1 MEEGG
6 GEREKEKYSLGD
18 VFSTGNFSYFP
29 CGFVLFVIYS
39 RPRSRHR
46 NAAVGAR
53 QTGGRLRRHKAPRA
67 APTAPRAEGR
77 RPRGG
82 LSGPGGRTAL
92 PHPARPRAQ
101 LRGSCSP
108 SPRLP
113 SPLPLSRHTRAV
125 IRQQMNALSRQ
136 GPPADSRP
144 VGGGR
149 DRGAEPRTAPRPRR
163 RTGAGESLSTFI
175 SSSAA
180 FALIVIYFPLLLA
193 CPGSVERR
201 FFLCGWLFF
210 FYFFFLWWWCCG
222 VCVCALLSKPFS
234 FGWLRL
240 DLGSQRGKARH
251 PSGEERS
258 EEKAAADPRSAA
270 VPGNRAI
277 RQREEH
283 GSELGES
290 R

>member
-163 RTGAGESLSTFI
+163 RTGA
-175 SSSAA
+175 
-180 FALIVIYFPLLLA
+180 
-193 CPGSVERR
+193 
-201 FFLCGWLFF
+201 
-210 FYFFFLWWWCCG
+210 
-222 VCVCALLSKPFS
+222 
-234 FGWLRL
+234 

>member
-1 MEEGG
+1 MGRWKREG
-6 GEREKEKYSLGD
+6 EKERKKNIRSVMSLARGIFLIFR
-18 VFSTGNFSYFP
+18 VA
-29 CGFVLFVIYS
+29 LFYLLFILGREAGTETRRWERGRRAGGS
-39 RPRSRHR
+39 GGTKRPGPLPPHPE
-46 NAAVGAR
+46 
-53 QTGGRLRRHKAPRA
+53 LRA
-67 APTAPRAEGR
+67 A
-77 RPRGG
+77 
-82 LSGPGGRTAL
+82 GPGGGCPVPGAARPCL

-163 RTGAGESLSTFI
+163 RTGA
-175 SSSAA
+175 
-180 FALIVIYFPLLLA
+180 
-193 CPGSVERR
+193 
-201 FFLCGWLFF
+201 
-210 FYFFFLWWWCCG
+210 
-222 VCVCALLSKPFS
+222 
-234 FGWLRL
+234 

>member
-1 MEEGG
+1 MGRWKREG
-6 GEREKEKYSLGD
+6 EKERKKNIRSVMSLARGIFLIFR
-18 VFSTGNFSYFP
+18 VA
-29 CGFVLFVIYS
+29 LFYLLFILGREAGTETRRWERGRRAGGS
-39 RPRSRHR
+39 GGTKRPGPLPPHPE
-46 NAAVGAR
+46 
-53 QTGGRLRRHKAPRA
+53 LRA
-67 APTAPRAEGR
+67 A
-77 RPRGG
+77 
-82 LSGPGGRTAL
+82 GPGGGCPVPGAARPCL

-210 FYFFFLWWWCCG
+210 FFFFFFFVVVVLWC
-222 VCVCALLSKPFS
+222 VCVC
-234 FGWLRL
+234 
-240 DLGSQRGKARH
+240 
-251 PSGEERS
+251 
-258 EEKAAADPRSAA
+258 
-270 VPGNRAI
+270 VVI
-277 RQREEH
+277 
-283 GSELGES
+283 
-290 R
+290 